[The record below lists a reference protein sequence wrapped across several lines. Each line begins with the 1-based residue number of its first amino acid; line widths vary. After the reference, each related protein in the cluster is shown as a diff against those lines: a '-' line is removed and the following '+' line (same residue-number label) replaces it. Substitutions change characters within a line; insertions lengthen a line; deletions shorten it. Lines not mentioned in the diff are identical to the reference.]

1 VAFPEFRG
9 NGRAKNENLKV
20 PIDELVVEEGRRR
33 AAFKTGI
40 LTKQRNLGEW
50 H

>member
-9 NGRAKNENLKV
+9 SGRATNENLKV
-20 PIDELVVEEGRRR
+20 LIDEHFVEDGRRR

-40 LTKQRNLGEW
+40 LTKQRN
-50 H
+50 